1 MIIVKIKWAMSKLD
15 QIETDNDSFILNITY
30 KVFMISNIEHQIK
43 VIQTVNKEIKKIRIL
58 E

>member
-1 MIIVKIKWAMSKLD
+1 MIIVRIKWVMSKLD